1 MPAIPTDEQIR
12 EELHKAMDEQPKLRC
27 CANCT
32 HYSLV
37 TGFCEKINKT
47 FPKIMYGCKH
57 FITAEE
63 MLIAKARENLIQ
75 QARDCEKVEFLLAMS
90 LTAAG
95 MTTMMVEDFER
106 RVEAVF
112 QMEKGKDKDNSRV
125 KFLKMDLELGAQMR
139 RAFKSISHSL
149 ESIDRQ
155 YRLYIQT
162 HLDRLFKKEGIPYNE
177 EGYSNYISDSGEFAM
192 FLFEMARVAHH
203 NRENM
208 DKVYEYMRTL
218 KNQAVEGDDVSF
230 CLEDKDI
237 QHYRL
242 KGY

>member
-1 MPAIPTDEQIR
+1 MPPVIPSDEQIR
-12 EELHKAMDEQPKLRC
+12 EELYKAIDEQPKLKC

-32 HYSLV
+32 YYSLV
-37 TGFCEKINKT
+37 TGFCAKINKT

-63 MLIAKARENLIQ
+63 MLIAKARENLKQ
-75 QARDCEKVEFLLAMS
+75 QARDCEKIEFLLAMS

-112 QMEKGKDKDNSRV
+112 QMEKDNNRA
-125 KFLKMDLELGAQMR
+125 KFLKMDLEFGGQMR
-139 RAFKSISHSL
+139 RAFKAISHSL
-149 ESIDRQ
+149 EAIDRQ
-155 YRLYIQT
+155 YRLYIQP
-162 HLDRLFKKEGIPYNE
+162 HLDRLFQKEGIPYNE

-208 DKVYEYMRTL
+208 DKVYEFMNTL
-218 KNQAVEGDDVSF
+218 RNEHTEREDVSF

-242 KGY
+242 KDY

>member
-1 MPAIPTDEQIR
+1 MPQIPTDEQIR
-12 EELHKAMDEQPKLRC
+12 AELYKAFEDEPKLKC

-32 HYSLV
+32 HYNLV
-37 TGFCEKINKT
+37 TEHCSKIDKT

-75 QARDCEKVEFLLAMS
+75 QARDCEKIEFLLAMS

-112 QMEKGKDKDNSRV
+112 QMEKDNKRA
-125 KFLKMDLELGAQMR
+125 KFLKMDLELGGQMR
-139 RAFKSISHSL
+139 RAFKVIMHSL
-149 ESIDRQ
+149 ETIERQ

-162 HLDRLFKKEGIPYNE
+162 HLDRLFQKEGIPYNA
-177 EGYSNYISDSGEFAM
+177 EGFDNFQSDSGEFAM

-208 DKVYEYMRTL
+208 DKVYEFMHTL
-218 KNQAVEGDDVSF
+218 RNEAVEGDDVSF
-230 CLEDKDI
+230 CLEEKDI